1 MTDREDSARVARPL
15 DRRQIG
21 DQGFITLKS
30 EPGVVTRHAMA
41 NEEARRTDAVVD
53 GGSDPPVWSGKMT
66 YLQTSGQLA
75 PSPPGP
81 A

>member
-30 EPGVVTRHAMA
+30 ERGGCDA
-41 NEEARRTDAVVD
+41 ARN
-53 GGSDPPVWSGKMT
+53 G
-66 YLQTSGQLA
+66 
-75 PSPPGP
+75 
-81 A
+81 